1 MSEQKSFQAVLDSVP
16 NIVDFLYKNPPKSA
30 LNVFTV
36 MMPAEVV
43 RPEFTTWRDEQRSW
57 RETIALH
64 DQSYH
69 MNSLHVRGSRG
80 VAALREPRR
89 STRSRPSSPAQPSSS
104 SRAHRRATS
113 SATRSSTT
121 SSQSTSFSSG
131 ILPPPTG
138 SSSTASA
145 ARSTSRPSS
154 IRSGCST
161 ASDRRSFYRY
171 QVEGPVCP
179 RASRE
184 APRRPTSRDQVLPL
198 RLDHDRR
205 LSRTGHASQHGR
217 RSRPRVVGA
226 VG

>member
-16 NIVDFLYKNPPKSA
+16 NVVDFLYKNPPKSA

-69 MNSLHVRGSRG
+69 MNSLHVRGSEALQLFESLGINTFKTFEPGAAKQFVACSPEGHIIGDAILYYLEPEHFLLVGNPASTDWVQFNCERG
-80 VAALREPRR
+80 TFDVAAELD
-89 STRSRPSSPAQPSSS
+89 
-104 SRAHRRATS
+104 
-113 SATRSSTT
+113 
-121 SSQSTSFSSG
+121 
-131 ILPPPTG
+131 
-138 SSSTASA
+138 
-145 ARSTSRPSS
+145 
-154 IRSGCST
+154 RSGCST
-161 ASDRRSFYRY
+161 ASEGAPSTAIRLRARMPSSF
-171 QVEGPVCP
+171 
-179 RASRE
+179 SK
-184 APRRPTSRDQVLPL
+184 APRRPPSRDQVLPL

-217 RSRPRVVGA
+217 RSRPRAVGA